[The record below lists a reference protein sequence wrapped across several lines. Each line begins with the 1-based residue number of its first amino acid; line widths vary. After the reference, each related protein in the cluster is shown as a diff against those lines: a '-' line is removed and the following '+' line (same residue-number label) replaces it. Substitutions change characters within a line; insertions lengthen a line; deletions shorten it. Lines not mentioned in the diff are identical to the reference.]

1 MCLTKFSNVTS
12 ITVELF
18 QEEAD
23 DDLLRSD
30 QCSLGRLDWSQ
41 VYWVDVKRQVFE
53 CSSIPTF
60 KCSSIRVFQVFKYS
74 STQVFKCSSVQVSK
88 NIRLR

>member
-1 MCLTKFSNVTS
+1 MTS

-30 QCSLGRLDWSQ
+30 QRSLGRLDWSQ
-41 VYWVDVKRQVFE
+41 VYWVDVKRRVFQ
-53 CSSIPTF
+53 CSSVSTF
-60 KCSSIRVFQVFKYS
+60 KCSSIRVFQVVKYS
-74 STQVFKCSSVQVSK
+74 STQVFKCSSIQEYQAEVKIQGQIHKV
-88 NIRLR
+88 